1 MRGRV
6 QKRILKRISRD
17 LLPSSILERRKMGFG
32 VPIDRW
38 LRRELRDMAGDV
50 LLSPRAQQRGYF
62 RPERVRA
69 LFEDHVS
76 GRAVEHFRLWNL
88 LMLELWHRE
97 YVDQPVSIEP
107 PGRQAA

>member
-1 MRGRV
+1 
-6 QKRILKRISRD
+6 
-17 LLPSSILERRKMGFG
+17 

-38 LRRELRDMAGDV
+38 LQRELRDMASDV

-62 RPERVRA
+62 RPARVRA
-69 LFEDHVS
+69 LLEDHVS
-76 GRAVEHFRLWNL
+76 GRVFEHFRLWNL

-107 PGRQAA
+107 PSGRAA